1 MDTRNDSTLIPI
13 PSIVDD
19 ARWIGRFSRE
29 VRKSITALRDRRQV
43 MTKLPNLNY
52 LHPFKL
58 FAIDTATERRL
69 YVGPGRVTMMQW
81 NNTPYPKMAECL
93 VSFNSGNL
101 YNDSFGP
108 LTSNGYLTL
117 AASKTYGIWLE
128 VEWTSAS
135 FSNIVSGS
143 AVFNGAVNNIQ
154 ARYGN
159 TGGAL
164 IRTSETYTEYNQGT
178 AFANSESQNAMIYI
192 GKVVTDSDGI
202 VTISQYRRSD
212 VVIPMSEVVDP
223 LVSADAN
230 NDIEIGTDGG
240 LFLESPFISA
250 DDDNA
255 IDNGTDGG
263 WWVDSTP

>member
-52 LHPFKL
+52 LHPFKMFTL
-58 FAIDTATERRL
+58 DTASERRL
-69 YVGPGRVTMMQW
+69 YVAPGRITMMQW

-93 VSFNSGNL
+93 VSFNSANL
-101 YNDSFGP
+101 YNDAFGP
-108 LTSNGYLTL
+108 LTGNGYLTL
-117 AASKTYGIWLE
+117 AASKTYGVWLE
-128 VEWTSAS
+128 IEWTSAS

-164 IRTSETYTEYNQGT
+164 IRTSETYTDYDDGT

-192 GKVVTDSDGI
+192 GKVETDANGVVAI
-202 VTISQYRRSD
+202 TQYRRSD
-212 VVIPMSEVVDP
+212 VVIPISEIADP
-223 LVSADAN
+223 LISSDSPNALST
-230 NDIEIGTDGG
+230 GTDGG
-240 LFLESPFISA
+240 LHVEP
-250 DDDNA
+250 
-255 IDNGTDGG
+255 
-263 WWVDSTP
+263 PP

>member
-29 VRKSITALRDRRQV
+29 VRSSITALRDRRQV
-43 MTKLPNLNY
+43 VTKLPNLNY

-58 FAIDTATERRL
+58 FTLDTATERRL

-81 NNTPYPKMAECL
+81 NGTAYPKMAECL
-93 VSFNSGNL
+93 VSFNSANL
-101 YNDSFGP
+101 YNDAFGAFS
-108 LTSNGYLTL
+108 TNGYLTL

-128 VEWTSAS
+128 IEWTSAS

-143 AVFNGAVNNIQ
+143 AVFSGAVNNIQ

-159 TGGAL
+159 SGGAL
-164 IRTSETYTEYNQGT
+164 IRTSETYTDYDDGT

-192 GKVVTDSDGI
+192 GKVETDANG
-202 VTISQYRRSD
+202 VATITQYRRSD
-212 VVIPMSEVVDP
+212 VVIPISEIADP
-223 LVSADAN
+223 LISSDA
-230 NDIEIGTDGG
+230 
-240 LFLESPFISA
+240 
-250 DDDNA
+250 DNA
-255 IDNGTDGG
+255 ISTGADAGL
-263 WWVDSTP
+263 WVDSTP

>member
-58 FAIDTATERRL
+58 FTLDTATERRL

-93 VSFNSGNL
+93 VSFNSANL
-101 YNDSFGP
+101 YNDAFGP
-108 LTSNGYLTL
+108 LTGNGYLTL
-117 AASKTYGIWLE
+117 AASKTYGVWLE
-128 VEWTSAS
+128 IEWTSAS

-159 TGGAL
+159 SGGAL
-164 IRTSETYTEYNQGT
+164 IRTSETYTDYDDGT

-192 GKVVTDSDGI
+192 GKVETDANGVVAI
-202 VTISQYRRSD
+202 TQYRRSD
-212 VVIPMSEVVDP
+212 VVIPISEIADP
-223 LVSADAN
+223 LVSSDDPNALGT
-230 NDIEIGTDGG
+230 GTDGG
-240 LFLESPFISA
+240 LYVEP
-250 DDDNA
+250 
-255 IDNGTDGG
+255 
-263 WWVDSTP
+263 PP

>member
-58 FAIDTATERRL
+58 FTLDTATERRL
-69 YVGPGRVTMMQW
+69 YVAPGRVTMMQW
-81 NNTPYPKMAECL
+81 NNTRYPKMTECL
-93 VSFNSGNL
+93 VTFNSANL
-101 YNDSFGP
+101 YNDVFGAFS
-108 LTSNGYLTL
+108 TNGYLTL

-128 VEWTSAS
+128 IEWTSAS

-143 AVFNGAVNNIQ
+143 AVFSGAVNNIQ

-159 TGGAL
+159 SGGTL
-164 IRTSETYTEYNQGT
+164 IRTSETYTEYDDGT

-192 GKVVTDSDGI
+192 GKVVTDANG
-202 VTISQYRRSD
+202 VATITQYRRSD

-223 LVSADAN
+223 LISSDADNA
-230 NDIEIGTDGG
+230 IGTGADGG
-240 LFLESPFISA
+240 L
-250 DDDNA
+250 
-255 IDNGTDGG
+255 
-263 WWVDSTP
+263 WVDSTP

>member
-43 MTKLPNLNY
+43 VTKQPNLNY

-58 FAIDTATERRL
+58 FTIDTATERRL

-81 NNTPYPKMAECL
+81 NGTAYPKMAECL
-93 VSFNSGNL
+93 VSFNSANL
-101 YNDSFGP
+101 YNDAFG
-108 LTSNGYLTL
+108 TFSTNGYLTL
-117 AASKTYGIWLE
+117 AASKTYGVWLE
-128 VEWTSAS
+128 IEWYDAY
-135 FSNIVSGS
+135 FPNIVSGS
-143 AVFNGAVNNIQ
+143 AVFSGAVNNIQ
-154 ARYGN
+154 VRYGN

-164 IRTSETYTEYNQGT
+164 IRTSETYTDYDDGT

-192 GKVVTDSDGI
+192 GKLETDANG
-202 VTISQYRRSD
+202 VATIKQYRRSD

-223 LVSADAN
+223 LISSDDPNALGT
-230 NDIEIGTDGG
+230 GTDGG
-240 LFLESPFISA
+240 LYVEP
-250 DDDNA
+250 
-255 IDNGTDGG
+255 
-263 WWVDSTP
+263 PP

>member
-52 LHPFKL
+52 LHPFKMFTL
-58 FAIDTATERRL
+58 DTVSERRL
-69 YVGPGRVTMMQW
+69 YVAPGRVTMMQW
-81 NNTPYPKMAECL
+81 NGTAYPKMAECL
-93 VSFNSGNL
+93 VSFNSANL
-101 YNDSFGP
+101 YNDAFGP
-108 LTSNGYLTL
+108 LTGNGYLTL

-128 VEWTSAS
+128 IEWTSAS

-143 AVFNGAVNNIQ
+143 AVFSGAVNNIQ

-159 TGGAL
+159 SGGAL
-164 IRTSETYTEYNQGT
+164 IRTSETYTDYDDGT

-192 GKVVTDSDGI
+192 GKVETDANG
-202 VTISQYRRSD
+202 VATITQYRRSD
-212 VVIPMSEVVDP
+212 VVIPISEIADP
-223 LVSADAN
+223 LISSDDPNALGT
-230 NDIEIGTDGG
+230 GTDGG
-240 LFLESPFISA
+240 LYVEP
-250 DDDNA
+250 
-255 IDNGTDGG
+255 
-263 WWVDSTP
+263 PP

>member
-52 LHPFKL
+52 LHPFKMFTL
-58 FAIDTATERRL
+58 DTASERRL
-69 YVGPGRVTMMQW
+69 YVAPGRVTMMQW
-81 NNTPYPKMAECL
+81 NGTAYPKMAECL
-93 VSFNSGNL
+93 VSFNSANL
-101 YNDSFGP
+101 YNDAFGSFS
-108 LTSNGYLTL
+108 TNGYLTL

-128 VEWTSAS
+128 IEWTSAS

-143 AVFNGAVNNIQ
+143 AVFSGAVNNIQ

-159 TGGAL
+159 SGGAL
-164 IRTSETYTEYNQGT
+164 IRTSETYTEYDDGT

-192 GKVVTDSDGI
+192 GKVETDANG
-202 VTISQYRRSD
+202 VATITQYRRSD
-212 VVIPMSEVVDP
+212 VVIPISEIADP
-223 LVSADAN
+223 LISSDADNA
-230 NDIEIGTDGG
+230 ISTGADGG
-240 LFLESPFISA
+240 L
-250 DDDNA
+250 
-255 IDNGTDGG
+255 
-263 WWVDSTP
+263 WVDSTP